1 MSANSEFIQSFA
13 KGLLLIEAFAG
24 KNTSL
29 NISEAAKLTKMTR
42 AAARRY
48 LLTLLDLGYVT
59 QIGNDFR
66 LTPKVLRL
74 SETYIAS
81 NPLAIDSQEILDE
94 LSKELNESTSIGVL
108 DGNEVVFIARSTSKR
123 ILTIELGV
131 GTRIPAYCSS
141 MGRVI
146 LSGMDPTAMLELI
159 SQSELIQRTKFT
171 LTKQNQ
177 LLGEIEK
184 TKTQGYSLSDQEI
197 ELGLRSL
204 SVPIINKSGKYVAAL
219 AISSQTAR
227 MDKEAM
233 VESFLPKLLIASKK
247 LSKMAPL

>member
-1 MSANSEFIQSFA
+1 MSANPEFIQSFA

-29 NISEAAKLTKMTR
+29 NISEAAKLTNMTR

-81 NPLAIDSQEILDE
+81 NPLAIDSQRILDE
-94 LSKELNESTSIGVL
+94 LSKEFNESTSIGVL
-108 DGNEVVFIARSTSKR
+108 DGSEVVFIARSTSKR

-131 GTRIPAYCSS
+131 GAKLPAYCSS

-146 LSGMDPTAMLELI
+146 LANMPQDEMIDYISEFSLEPL
-159 SQSELIQRTKFT
+159 TKFT
-171 LTKQNQ
+171 INKKNQ
-177 LLGEIEK
+177 LINEIQK
-184 TKTQGYSLSDQEI
+184 VKSQGYSLSDQEI
-197 ELGLRSL
+197 EIGLRSL
-204 SVPIINKSGKYVAAL
+204 SVPIINKSGKCVAAL
-219 AISSQTAR
+219 AVSSQTAR
-227 MDKEAM
+227 MSKEDM
-233 VESFLPKLLIASKK
+233 IQSFLPKLIDTSKK
-247 LSKMAPL
+247 LSKIAPL